1 MKVSAQK
8 RTPGG
13 APALI
18 GAGRLPAIVYN
29 KETNIPVS
37 LEAREFDKAFRSQG
51 TGSIINLDI
60 EGDEHDVLVR
70 AVQMD
75 KRRRVPIHVDF
86 FAVTANQP
94 VDVYV
99 PLEFVGDSVGA
110 KEGGQVD
117 IQRRE
122 IHIRILPRL
131 IPGNIEVDISD
142 LAINDSLHLSDVI
155 DKLPRQA
162 EVLDNP
168 EEAMIAILPPRVE
181 EPAEPVEAEGAEP
194 EVIGEEAEEGEE
206 GESRE
211 GERDA
216 E

>member
-8 RTPGG
+8 RTPGN
-13 APALI
+13 AVTLI
-18 GAGRLPAIVYN
+18 KAGRLPGVVYN

-37 LEAREFDKAFRSQG
+37 LELREFDKAFRSQG
-51 TGSIINLDI
+51 TASIINLDI
-60 EGDEHDVLVR
+60 DGDEHDVLVK

-75 KRRRVPIHVDF
+75 KRRRQPRHVDF

-99 PLEFVGDSVGA
+99 PLEFVGDPAGA

-117 IQRRE
+117 VQRRE
-122 IHIRILPRL
+122 VHIRILPRF
-131 IPGNIEVDISD
+131 IPNHLEVDVSG

-155 DKLPRQA
+155 SLLPQQA
-162 EVLDNP
+162 EVLDDP
-168 EEAMIAILPPRVE
+168 EEAVIAILPPRVE
-181 EPAEPVEAEGAEP
+181 EPAEPVEAAEP
-194 EVIGEEAEEGEE
+194 EVIGDEGEGDE
-206 GESRE
+206 A
-211 GERDA
+211 ERDA

>member
-8 RTPGG
+8 RTPGS
-13 APALI
+13 AVTLI
-18 GAGRLPAIVYN
+18 KEGRLPGIVYN
-29 KETNIPVS
+29 KESNIPVS
-37 LEAREFDKAFRSQG
+37 LELREFDKAFRSQG
-51 TGSIINLDI
+51 TASLINLSID
-60 EGDEHDVLVR
+60 GDEHDVLVK

-75 KRRRVPIHVDF
+75 KRRRLPIHVDF
-86 FAVTANQP
+86 YAVTANQP

-99 PLEFVGDSVGA
+99 PIEFVGEAVGA

-131 IPGNIEVDISD
+131 IPNHLELDISE

-155 DKLPRQA
+155 GKLPSQA
-162 EVLDNP
+162 EVLDDP
-168 EEAMIAILPPRVE
+168 EEALIAILPPRVE
-181 EPAEPVEAEGAEP
+181 EPAEPVEAEGVEP
-194 EVIGEEAEEGEE
+194 EVIGEENSEGE
-206 GESRE
+206 GAE

-216 E
+216 

>member
-8 RTPGG
+8 RTPGN
-13 APALI
+13 AVTLI
-18 GAGRLPAIVYN
+18 KAGRLPGVVYN

-37 LEAREFDKAFRSQG
+37 LELREFDKAFRSQG
-51 TGSIINLDI
+51 TASIINLDI
-60 EGDEHDVLVR
+60 DGDEHDVLVK

-75 KRRRVPIHVDF
+75 KRRRVPRHVDF

-99 PLEFVGDSVGA
+99 PLEFVGDPAGA

-117 IQRRE
+117 VQRRE
-122 IHIRILPRL
+122 VHIRILPRF
-131 IPGNIEVDISD
+131 IPNHLEVDISG

-155 DKLPRQA
+155 SLLPPQA
-162 EVLDNP
+162 EVLDDP
-168 EEAMIAILPPRVE
+168 EEAVIAILPPRVE
-181 EPAEPVEAEGAEP
+181 EPAEPVEAAEP
-194 EVIGEEAEEGEE
+194 EVIGDEGEGDE
-206 GESRE
+206 A
-211 GERDA
+211 ERDA

>member
-51 TGSIINLDI
+51 TSSIINLDI
-60 EGDEHDVLVR
+60 DGDEHDVLVR

-131 IPGNIEVDISD
+131 IPGNIEVDISE
-142 LAINDSLHLSDVI
+142 LAINDSLHLSDVL

-194 EVIGEEAEEGEE
+194 EVIGEEAAEGDES
-206 GESRE
+206 ESRE